1 MLKLYKDVA
10 KSTMI
15 LPYLHKGVRALTPII
30 YFDVCAL
37 VLTAVAAFSI
47 IFRKMTHGVSN
58 RLFILLVAVVF
69 ADIVF
74 DLWAVSLDVARETN
88 LVIRYISHTGYLVM
102 RNITIPIYTLYI
114 ISLTDTWHKLKGRFV
129 TGVFITFPIT
139 VVLIALI
146 LNPFTKDMFYINDNL
161 EYTRGNCFPLVYI
174 TALSYVGFG
183 IYYIVR
189 YRRLFRMGQF
199 ISLLVI
205 YPLTLTA
212 AAIQLFFPTWLLE
225 LFCSAVAV
233 ILVAITIQRPE
244 ELVDM
249 VTELGKH
256 GAYAD
261 AMKRNFVNQKEIGI
275 ILINISNYSSVSAM
289 LGYDNSSKLLKTIAD
304 KLASINKDMKVY
316 ADLYYLDR
324 GSFRVVVNK
333 SSWDKIERM
342 AEAINIE
349 LKNSMVISQLEL
361 NLMAYVCVAYCPTD
375 ISDFRSLIAFGSDLC
390 SAVPYSGNVLKAA
403 DVIADRAFKLSNDI
417 DNIIDDA
424 LANRKFSV
432 YYQPIFSVE
441 KQRFISAEAL
451 LRLFDDKY
459 GFIPPDVFITA
470 AEKSGAIHRIG
481 DYVLEEVCRF
491 ISGDEFKELGL
502 DYIEINLSVAQCMQ
516 TDLADKVLQIM
527 NKYGVTP
534 DKINLEITETAASY
548 AQNVMMN
555 NLEKLTQAG
564 ISFSLDDY
572 GTGYSNIKSVA
583 SLPISI
589 VKLDKTFV
597 DEEDNPRM
605 WIVLKNTIKMLKDMD
620 MSIVVEGVES
630 AELAKKFADLDCE
643 YIQGYYYSK
652 PVPKSD
658 FITFMKNSAS

>member
-1 MLKLYKDVA
+1 M
-10 KSTMI
+10 
-15 LPYLHKGVRALTPII
+15 TPII

-37 VLTAVAAFSI
+37 VITAVAVFSI

-69 ADIVF
+69 VDIVF
-74 DLWAVSLDVARETN
+74 DIWAVSLDIARSTN
-88 LVIRYISHTGYLVM
+88 IVLRYISHSGYLIF
-102 RNITIPIYTLYI
+102 RNLTMPIYTLYI
-114 ISLTDTWHKLKGRFV
+114 ISLADTWHKLKGRF
-129 TGVFITFPIT
+129 TTAVFITLPIT
-139 VVLIALI
+139 VMIVAVL
-146 LNPFTKDMFYINDNL
+146 LNPFTKDMFYIDENYV
-161 EYTRGNCFPLVYI
+161 YTRGSMFWVAYI
-174 TALSYVGFG
+174 CALSYVGFG
-183 IYYIVR
+183 LFYIIKCHK
-189 YRRLFRMGQF
+189 LFRMAHF
-199 ISLLVI
+199 VSMLVI
-205 YPLTLTA
+205 YPLTL
-212 AAIQLFFPTWLLE
+212 
-225 LFCSAVAV
+225 SAVAIQCVLPMWLVELFFTSVAV
-233 ILVAITIQRPE
+233 IIIAITIQRPE

-256 GAYAD
+256 GAYAE
-261 AMKRNFVNQKEIGI
+261 AMKKNFVNQKEVGI
-275 ILINISNYSSVSAM
+275 ILINISNYSSISAM
-289 LGYDNSSKLLKTIAD
+289 LGYDNSSKLLKMIAD
-304 KLASINKDMKVY
+304 KLAAINKDMKVY
-316 ADLYYLDR
+316 SGLYYLDR
-324 GSFRVVVNK
+324 GGFRVVVNK
-333 SSWDKIERM
+333 NNWDKIEKM
-342 AEAINIE
+342 AETINTE
-349 LKNSMVISQLEL
+349 LKKSVIISQLEL
-361 NLMAYVCVAYCPTD
+361 NIMAHVCIAYCPKD
-375 ISDFRSLIAFGSDLC
+375 ISDFKSLISFGTDLC
-390 SAVPYSGNVLKAA
+390 SAVPYSGSVLKAS
-403 DVIADRAFKLSNDI
+403 DIIADRAFKLSNEI
-417 DNIIDDA
+417 DNIIDNA
-424 LANRKFSV
+424 LANKKFSV

-441 KQRFISAEAL
+441 KQRFVSAEAL
-451 LRLFDDKY
+451 LRLHDEKF

-481 DYVLEEVCRF
+481 DYVLEEVCHF
-491 ISGDEFKELGL
+491 ISGNEFKELGL

-527 NKYGVTP
+527 RKYSVTP

-620 MSIVVEGVES
+620 MSIVVEGVEN
-630 AELAKKFADLDCE
+630 AALAKKFADLDCE
-643 YIQGYYYSK
+643 FIQGYYYSK

-658 FITFMKNSAS
+658 FISFMKNSAS

>member
-1 MLKLYKDVA
+1 M
-10 KSTMI
+10 
-15 LPYLHKGVRALTPII
+15 TPII

-37 VLTAVAAFSI
+37 IITAVAVFSI
-47 IFRKMTHGVSN
+47 VFRKMTHGISN
-58 RLFILLVAVVF
+58 RLFILLVAIVF
-69 ADIVF
+69 VDIVF
-74 DLWAVSLDVARETN
+74 DIWAISLDIARSTN
-88 LVIRYISHTGYLVM
+88 LVCRYISHSGYLIF
-102 RNITIPIYTLYI
+102 RNLTMPVYTLYI
-114 ISLTDTWHKLKGRFV
+114 ISLADTWHKLKGRFT
-129 TGVFITFPIT
+129 TGIFITFPIT
-139 VVLIALI
+139 VMIIAVL
-146 LNPFTKDMFYINDNL
+146 LNPFTKDMFYIDENFV
-161 EYTRGNCFPLVYI
+161 YTRGPLFWIAYI
-174 TALSYVGFG
+174 CALSYVGFG
-183 IYYIVR
+183 LFYIIKCR
-189 YRRLFRMGQF
+189 ELFRTSHF
-199 ISLLVI
+199 ISMLVI
-205 YPLTLTA
+205 YPLTL
-212 AAIQLFFPTWLLE
+212 
-225 LFCSAVAV
+225 SAVAIQCVLPMWIVELFFTSVAV
-233 ILVAITIQRPE
+233 IIVAITIQRPE

-256 GAYAD
+256 GAYAN
-261 AMKRNFVNQKEIGI
+261 AMKKNFVNQKEVGI

-289 LGYDNSSKLLKTIAD
+289 LGYDNSSKLLKMIAD
-304 KLASINKDMKVY
+304 KLSAINKDMKAY
-316 ADLYYLDR
+316 AGLYYLDR
-324 GSFRVVVNK
+324 GGFRVVVSKNN
-333 SSWDKIERM
+333 WDKIEKM
-342 AEAINIE
+342 ADTINTE
-349 LKNSMVISQLEL
+349 LKKSVIVSQLEL
-361 NLMAYVCVAYCPTD
+361 NIMAHVCIAYCPND
-375 ISDFRSLIAFGSDLC
+375 ISDFKSLISFGTDLC
-390 SAVPYSGNVLKAA
+390 TTVPYSGSVLKAS
-403 DVIADRAFKLSNDI
+403 DIIADKKFKLSNEI
-417 DNIIDDA
+417 DAIIDDA
-424 LANRKFSV
+424 LANRKFFV

-441 KQRFISAEAL
+441 NNRFVSAEAL
-451 LRLFDDKY
+451 LRLIDDKY

-481 DYVLEEVCRF
+481 DYVLEEVCHF

-620 MSIVVEGVES
+620 MSIVVEGVEN
-630 AELAKKFADLDCE
+630 AELAKKFAELNCE
-643 YIQGYYYSK
+643 FIQGYYYSK

>member
-1 MLKLYKDVA
+1 M
-10 KSTMI
+10 
-15 LPYLHKGVRALTPII
+15 TPII

-47 IFRKMTHGVSN
+47 IFRKMVHGVSN
-58 RLFILLVAVVF
+58 RLFILLVSVLF
-69 ADIVF
+69 ADVIF
-74 DLWAVSLDVARETN
+74 DLWAVSLDTAHSTN
-88 LVIRYISHTGYLVM
+88 MLLRYLSHTGYLVF
-102 RNITIPIYTLYI
+102 RNITIPVYTLYV
-114 ISLTDTWHKLKGRFV
+114 ISLTDTWHKIKGRLT
-129 TGVFITFPIT
+129 TGLFMTFPIT
-139 VVLIALI
+139 VILIALA
-146 LNPFTKDMFYINDNL
+146 LNPITKDIFYINENL
-161 EYTRGNCFPLVYI
+161 AYTRGNFFWIVYI
-174 TALSYVGFG
+174 SALSYVGFG
-183 IYYIVR
+183 LYYIIK
-189 YRRLFRMGQF
+189 YHKLFRTGQF
-199 ISLLVI
+199 ISLLSI
-205 YPLTLTA
+205 YPLTITA
-212 AAIQLFFPTWLLE
+212 AGIQLVNPACLVE
-225 LFCSAVAV
+225 LFFSSVAV
-233 ILVAITIQRPE
+233 ILIAITIQRPE

-249 VTELGKH
+249 ITELGKH

-261 AMKRNFVNQKEIGI
+261 AMKKNFANQKEVGI
-275 ILINISNYSSVSAM
+275 ILINISNYSSVSSM
-289 LGYDNSSKLLKTIAD
+289 LGYDNSSKLLKSIAD
-304 KLASINKDMKVY
+304 KLAVINRDMKLY

-324 GSFRVVVNK
+324 GGFRVVVNK
-333 SSWDKIERM
+333 NYWDKIERA
-342 AEAINIE
+342 AEAINSE
-349 LKNSMVISQLEL
+349 LKHSLIISQLEL
-361 NLMAYVCVAYCPTD
+361 NIMAHVCVAYCPTD
-375 ISDFRSLIAFGSDLC
+375 IPDFKTLISFGTDLTN
-390 SAVPYSGNVLKAA
+390 AVPYSGNVLKAS
-403 DVIADRAFKLSNDI
+403 DVISERAFKLGNEI

-451 LRLFDDKY
+451 LRLHDEKF

-481 DYVLEEVCRF
+481 DYVLEEVCHF
-491 ISGDEFKELGL
+491 ISGEEFRELGL

-620 MSIVVEGVES
+620 MSIVVEGVEN
-630 AELAKKFADLDCE
+630 AELAKKFAELDCE

>member
-1 MLKLYKDVA
+1 M
-10 KSTMI
+10 
-15 LPYLHKGVRALTPII
+15 
-30 YFDVCAL
+30 F
-37 VLTAVAAFSI
+37 
-47 IFRKMTHGVSN
+47 HGISN
-58 RLFILLVAVVF
+58 RLFIALVAIIF

-74 DLWAVSLDVARETN
+74 DLWAIMMDAVKSSN
-88 LVIRYISHTGYLVM
+88 LAARYISHTGYLLF
-102 RNITIPIYTLYI
+102 RNLTMPVYTLYI
-114 ISLTDTWHKLKGRFV
+114 ISLTDTWHKIKGKLS
-129 TGVFITFPIT
+129 TGLFITFPIT
-139 VVLIALI
+139 VVIVALI
-146 LNPFTKDMFYINDNL
+146 LNPITKDMFYID
-161 EYTRGNCFPLVYI
+161 ESFVYTRGDLFWVAYI
-174 TALSYVGFG
+174 CAISYVGFG
-183 IYYIVR
+183 LYYIIKSR
-189 YRRLFRMGQF
+189 KLFRTAHF
-199 ISLLVI
+199 ISMLVI
-205 YPLTLTA
+205 YPLTL
-212 AAIQLFFPTWLLE
+212 
-225 LFCSAVAV
+225 SAVAIQCVLPMCIVELFFTSVAV
-233 ILVAITIQRPE
+233 IVVAITIQRPE

-256 GAYAD
+256 GAYAE
-261 AMKRNFVNQKEIGI
+261 AMKKNFVNQKEVGV
-275 ILINISNYSSVSAM
+275 ILINVSNYSSVSAM
-289 LGYDNSSKLLKTIAD
+289 LGYDQSSRLLKSIAD
-304 KLASINKDMKVY
+304 KLVSINRDMKIH

-324 GSFRVVVNK
+324 GGFRVVVGKKGWN
-333 SSWDKIERM
+333 KIEAM
-342 AEAINIE
+342 AENINSE
-349 LKNSMVISQLEL
+349 LKKGLILSQLEL
-361 NLMAYVCVAYCPTD
+361 NIMAHVCVAYCPTD
-375 ISDFRSLIAFGSDLC
+375 IPDFKTLISFGTDLC
-390 SAVPYSGNVLKAA
+390 SAVPYSGSVLKAS
-403 DVIADRAFKLSNDI
+403 DIIANRAFKLNNEI

-441 KQRFISAEAL
+441 KGRFVSAEAL
-451 LRLFDDKY
+451 LRLHNEKF

-481 DYVLEEVCRF
+481 DYVLEEVCHF

-620 MSIVVEGVES
+620 MSIVVEGVEN

>member
-1 MLKLYKDVA
+1 M
-10 KSTMI
+10 
-15 LPYLHKGVRALTPII
+15 TPII

-37 VLTAVAAFSI
+37 IVIIVAAFSI
-47 IFRKMTHGVSN
+47 VFRKMFHGISN
-58 RLFILLVAVVF
+58 RLFIVLVAVIF

-74 DLWAVSLDVARETN
+74 DLWAVTLDVVKSTN
-88 LVIRYISHTGYLVM
+88 LAARYISHTGYLLF
-102 RNITIPIYTLYI
+102 RNLTMPVYTLYI
-114 ISLTDTWHKLKGRFV
+114 ISLADTWHKIKGKLS
-129 TGVFITFPIT
+129 TGLFITFPIT
-139 VVLIALI
+139 AIIVALA
-146 LNPFTKDMFYINDNL
+146 LNPFTKDMFYID
-161 EYTRGNCFPLVYI
+161 EDFVYTRGDFFWVAYI
-174 TALSYVGFG
+174 CAISYVGFG
-183 IYYIVR
+183 LYYIIKSR
-189 YRRLFRMGQF
+189 KLFRTSHF
-199 ISLLVI
+199 ISMLVI
-205 YPLTLTA
+205 YPLTL
-212 AAIQLFFPTWLLE
+212 
-225 LFCSAVAV
+225 SAVAIQCVMPMCIVELFFTSVAV
-233 ILVAITIQRPE
+233 IIVAITIQRPE

-256 GAYAD
+256 SAYAE
-261 AMKRNFVNQKEIGI
+261 AMKKNFTNQKEVGI
-275 ILINISNYSSVSAM
+275 ILINISNYTSVSSM
-289 LGYDNSSKLLKTIAD
+289 LGYDQSSKLLKLVAD
-304 KLASINKDMKVY
+304 KLSSISKDLKIR
-316 ADLYYLDR
+316 AGLYYLDR
-324 GSFRVVVNK
+324 GRFRVVVGK
-333 SSWDKIERM
+333 RGWDKIEVM
-342 AEAINIE
+342 AEKINTE
-349 LKNSMVISQLEL
+349 LKKEIILSQLEL
-361 NLMAYVCVAYCPTD
+361 NIMAHVCIAYCPMD
-375 ISDFRSLIAFGSDLC
+375 IPDFKSLISFGTDLC
-390 SAVPYSGNVLKAA
+390 SAVPYSGSVLKAS
-403 DVIADRAFKLSNDI
+403 DIIANRAFKLNNEI

-441 KQRFISAEAL
+441 KGRFVSAEAL
-451 LRLFDDKY
+451 LRLQNEKF

-481 DYVLEEVCRF
+481 DYVLEEVCHF
-491 ISGDEFKELGL
+491 ISGDEFRELGL

-620 MSIVVEGVES
+620 MSIVVEGVEN
-630 AELAKKFADLDCE
+630 AELAKKFADLNCE
-643 YIQGYYYSK
+643 YIQGYYYSR

>member
-1 MLKLYKDVA
+1 M
-10 KSTMI
+10 
-15 LPYLHKGVRALTPII
+15 TPII

-37 VLTAVAAFSI
+37 IITAVAVFSI
-47 IFRKMTHGVSN
+47 VFRKMTHGISN
-58 RLFILLVAVVF
+58 RLFILLVAIVF
-69 ADIVF
+69 VDIVF
-74 DLWAVSLDVARETN
+74 DIWAISLDIARSTN
-88 LVIRYISHTGYLVM
+88 LVCRYISHSGYLIF
-102 RNITIPIYTLYI
+102 RNLTMPVYTLYI
-114 ISLTDTWHKLKGRFV
+114 ISLADTWHKLKGRFT
-129 TGVFITFPIT
+129 TGIFITFPIT
-139 VVLIALI
+139 VMIVAVL
-146 LNPFTKDMFYINDNL
+146 LNPFTKDMFYIDENFV
-161 EYTRGNCFPLVYI
+161 YTRGSMFWIAYI
-174 TALSYVGFG
+174 CALSYVGFG
-183 IYYIVR
+183 LFYIIKCR
-189 YRRLFRMGQF
+189 ELFRTSHF
-199 ISLLVI
+199 ISMLVI
-205 YPLTLTA
+205 YPLTL
-212 AAIQLFFPTWLLE
+212 
-225 LFCSAVAV
+225 SAVAIQCVLPMWIVELFFTSVAV
-233 ILVAITIQRPE
+233 IIVAITIQRPE

-249 VTELGKH
+249 ITELGKH
-256 GAYAD
+256 GAYAN
-261 AMKRNFVNQKEIGI
+261 AMKKNFVNQKEVGI
-275 ILINISNYSSVSAM
+275 ILINISNYSSISAM
-289 LGYDNSSKLLKTIAD
+289 LGYDNSSKLLKMIAD
-304 KLASINKDMKVY
+304 KLASINKDMKIY
-316 ADLYYLDR
+316 AGLYYLDR
-324 GSFRVVVNK
+324 GGFRVIVNK
-333 SSWDKIERM
+333 RNWDKIEKM
-342 AEAINIE
+342 AETINTE
-349 LKNSMVISQLEL
+349 LKKSVILSQLEL
-361 NLMAYVCVAYCPTD
+361 NIMAHVCIAYCPKD
-375 ISDFRSLIAFGSDLC
+375 ISDFKSLISFGTDLC
-390 SAVPYSGNVLKAA
+390 MTVPYSGSVIKAS
-403 DVIADRAFKLSNDI
+403 DIIADKKFKLSNEI
-417 DNIIDDA
+417 DAIIDDA

-441 KQRFISAEAL
+441 NKRFVSAEAL
-451 LRLFDDKY
+451 LRLIDDKY

-481 DYVLEEVCRF
+481 DYVLEEVCHF

-527 NKYGVTP
+527 KKYGVTP

-620 MSIVVEGVES
+620 MSIVVEGVEN
-630 AELAKKFADLDCE
+630 AELAKKFTDLDCE
-643 YIQGYYYSK
+643 FIQGYYYSK

>member
-1 MLKLYKDVA
+1 M
-10 KSTMI
+10 
-15 LPYLHKGVRALTPII
+15 TPII
-30 YFDVCAL
+30 YFDMCAL
-37 VLTAVAAFSI
+37 VLAAVAAFSI
-47 IFRKMTHGVSN
+47 IFRKMVHGVSN
-58 RLFILLVAVVF
+58 RLFILLVSVLLIDTA
-69 ADIVF
+69 F
-74 DLWAVSLDVARETN
+74 DLWAVALDVAKSTN
-88 LVIRYISHTGYLVM
+88 FVLRYISHTGYLVF
-102 RNITIPIYTLYI
+102 RNITIPVFTLYI
-114 ISLTDTWHKLKGRFV
+114 ISLTDTWHKIKGRFT
-129 TGVFITFPIT
+129 TGIFITFPIT
-139 VVLIALI
+139 VVLIALL
-146 LNPFTKDMFYINDNL
+146 LNPITKDMFYINENL
-161 EYTRGNCFPLVYI
+161 AYTRGPFFWLVYVS
-174 TALSYVGFG
+174 ALSYVGFG
-183 IYYIVR
+183 MVYIIK
-189 YRRLFRMGQF
+189 YRKLFKTGQF
-199 ISLLVI
+199 ISLMSI
-205 YPLTLTA
+205 YPLTIA
-212 AAIQLFFPTWLLE
+212 AAGIQLVYPMCLVE
-225 LFCSAVAV
+225 LFFSSVAV
-233 ILVAITIQRPE
+233 ILMAITIQRPE

-261 AMKRNFVNQKEIGI
+261 AMKKNFINRKEVGI
-275 ILINISNYSSVSAM
+275 IFINVSNYSSVASM
-289 LGYDNSSKLLKTIAD
+289 LGYDMSSKLLKSIASVLSTI
-304 KLASINKDMKVY
+304 NRDMKIHS
-316 ADLYYLDR
+316 DLYYLDR
-324 GSFRVVVNK
+324 GGFRVVVNK
-333 SSWDKIERM
+333 NSWDKLETM
-342 AEAINIE
+342 AETINIE
-349 LKNSMVISQLEL
+349 LKKSVIISQLEL
-361 NLMAYVCVAYCPTD
+361 NIMAYVCVAYCPTD
-375 ISDFRSLIAFGSDLC
+375 ISDFKSLISFGNDLC
-390 SAVPYSGNVLKAA
+390 NAVPYSGNVLKAS
-403 DVIADRAFKLSNDI
+403 DIISERAFKLSNEI
-417 DNIIDDA
+417 DEIIDDA
-424 LANRKFSV
+424 LANKKFSV

-441 KQRFISAEAL
+441 KQRFVSAEAL
-451 LRLFDDKY
+451 LRLIDDKY

-481 DYVLEEVCRF
+481 DYVLEEVCHF
-491 ISGDEFKELGL
+491 IAGDEFRELGL

>member
-1 MLKLYKDVA
+1 MLQFQHY
-10 KSTMI
+10 I
-15 LPYLHKGVRALTPII
+15 RVRFKRGEVLTSII

-47 IFRKMTHGVSN
+47 IFRKMVHGVSN
-58 RLFILLVAVVF
+58 RLFILLVSVLF
-69 ADIVF
+69 ADVVF
-74 DLWAVSLDVARETN
+74 DLWAVSLDTAQSTN
-88 LVIRYISHTGYLVM
+88 MFLRYLSHTGYLVL
-102 RNITIPIYTLYI
+102 RNITIPVYTLYV
-114 ISLTDTWHKLKGRFV
+114 ISLTDTWHKIKGRLT
-129 TGVFITFPIT
+129 TGLFITFPIT
-139 VVLIALI
+139 VILTALALNLI
-146 LNPFTKDMFYINDNL
+146 TKDIFYINESL
-161 EYTRGNCFPLVYI
+161 AYTRGEFFWIVYI
-174 TALSYVGFG
+174 GALSYVGYG
-183 IYYIVR
+183 LYYIIK
-189 YRRLFRMGQF
+189 YRRLFRTGQF
-199 ISLLVI
+199 VSLLSI
-205 YPLTLTA
+205 YPLTIA
-212 AAIQLFFPTWLLE
+212 AAGIQLVNPTCLVE
-225 LFCSAVAV
+225 LFFSSVAV
-233 ILVAITIQRPE
+233 ILIAITIQRPE

-249 VTELGKH
+249 ITELGKH

-261 AMKRNFVNQKEIGI
+261 AMKKNFANQKEVGI
-275 ILINISNYSSVSAM
+275 IFINISNYSSVSSM
-289 LGYDNSSKLLKTIAD
+289 LGYDNSSKLLKNIAD
-304 KLASINKDMKVY
+304 KLAAINRDMKLY

-324 GSFRVVVNK
+324 GGFRVVVNK
-333 SSWDKIERM
+333 SYWDKIERA
-342 AEAINIE
+342 AEAINTE
-349 LKNSMVISQLEL
+349 LKQSVIISQLEL
-361 NLMAYVCVAYCPTD
+361 NIMAYVCIAYCPVD
-375 ISDFRSLIAFGSDLC
+375 IPDFRSLISFGTDLAN
-390 SAVPYSGNVLKAA
+390 AVPYSGNVLKAS
-403 DVIADRAFKLSNDI
+403 DVISERAFKLGNEI

-451 LRLFDDKY
+451 LRLHNEKY

-481 DYVLEEVCRF
+481 DYVLEEVCHF
-491 ISGDEFKELGL
+491 ISGDEFRELGL

-527 NKYGVTP
+527 NKYGISP

-597 DEEDNPRM
+597 NEEDNPRM

>member
-1 MLKLYKDVA
+1 M
-10 KSTMI
+10 
-15 LPYLHKGVRALTPII
+15 TPII

-37 VLTAVAAFSI
+37 IITAVAVFSI
-47 IFRKMTHGVSN
+47 VFRKMTHGISN
-58 RLFILLVAVVF
+58 RLFILLVAIVF
-69 ADIVF
+69 VDIVF
-74 DLWAVSLDVARETN
+74 DIWAISLDIARSTN
-88 LVIRYISHTGYLVM
+88 LVCRYISHSGYLIF
-102 RNITIPIYTLYI
+102 RNLTMPVYTLYI
-114 ISLTDTWHKLKGRFV
+114 ISLADTWHKLKGRFT
-129 TGVFITFPIT
+129 TGIFITFPIT
-139 VVLIALI
+139 VMIVAVL
-146 LNPFTKDMFYINDNL
+146 LNPFTKDMFYIDENFV
-161 EYTRGNCFPLVYI
+161 YTRGSMFWIAYI
-174 TALSYVGFG
+174 CALSYVGFG
-183 IYYIVR
+183 LFYIIKCR
-189 YRRLFRMGQF
+189 ELFRTSHF
-199 ISLLVI
+199 ISMLVI
-205 YPLTLTA
+205 YPLTL
-212 AAIQLFFPTWLLE
+212 
-225 LFCSAVAV
+225 SAVAIQCVLPMWIVELFFTSVAV
-233 ILVAITIQRPE
+233 IIVAITIQRPE

-249 VTELGKH
+249 ITELGKH
-256 GAYAD
+256 GAYAN
-261 AMKRNFVNQKEIGI
+261 AMKKNFVNQKEVGI
-275 ILINISNYSSVSAM
+275 ILINISNYSSISAM
-289 LGYDNSSKLLKTIAD
+289 LGYDNSSKLLKMIAD
-304 KLASINKDMKVY
+304 KLASINKDMKIY
-316 ADLYYLDR
+316 AGLYYLDR
-324 GSFRVVVNK
+324 GGFRVIVNK
-333 SSWDKIERM
+333 RNWDKIEKM
-342 AEAINIE
+342 AETINTE
-349 LKNSMVISQLEL
+349 LKKSVIISQLEL
-361 NLMAYVCVAYCPTD
+361 NIMAHVCIAYCPKD
-375 ISDFRSLIAFGSDLC
+375 ISDFKSLISFGTDLC
-390 SAVPYSGNVLKAA
+390 MTVPYSGSVIKAS
-403 DVIADRAFKLSNDI
+403 DIIADKKFKLSNEI
-417 DNIIDDA
+417 DAIIDDA

-441 KQRFISAEAL
+441 NKRFVSAEAL
-451 LRLFDDKY
+451 LRLIDDKY

-481 DYVLEEVCRF
+481 DYVLEEVCHF

-527 NKYGVTP
+527 KKYGVTP

-620 MSIVVEGVES
+620 MSIVVEGVEN
-630 AELAKKFADLDCE
+630 AELAKKFTDLDCE
-643 YIQGYYYSK
+643 FIQGYYYSK

>member
-1 MLKLYKDVA
+1 M
-10 KSTMI
+10 
-15 LPYLHKGVRALTPII
+15 
-30 YFDVCAL
+30 F
-37 VLTAVAAFSI
+37 
-47 IFRKMTHGVSN
+47 HGLSN
-58 RLFILLVAVVF
+58 HLFIALVAVIF

-74 DLWAVSLDVARETN
+74 DLWAVTLDVMKSTN
-88 LVIRYISHTGYLVM
+88 LAARYISHTGYLLF
-102 RNITIPIYTLYI
+102 RNSTMPVYTLYI
-114 ISLTDTWHKLKGRFV
+114 ISLTDTWHMIKGKLS
-129 TGVFITFPIT
+129 TGLFITFPIT
-139 VVLIALI
+139 VIFVSLLF
-146 LNPFTKDMFYINDNL
+146 NPITHDMFYIDENFV
-161 EYTRGNCFPLVYI
+161 YTRGDLFWVAYI
-174 TALSYVGFG
+174 CAISYVGFG
-183 IYYIVR
+183 MYYIIKSR
-189 YRRLFRMGQF
+189 DLFRTSHF
-199 ISLLVI
+199 ISMLVI
-205 YPLTLTA
+205 YPLTL
-212 AAIQLFFPTWLLE
+212 
-225 LFCSAVAV
+225 SAVAIQCLLPMCIVELFFTSVAV
-233 ILVAITIQRPE
+233 IIVAITIQRPE

-256 GAYAD
+256 AAYAD
-261 AMKRNFVNQKEIGI
+261 AMKKNFMNKKEVGI
-275 ILINISNYSSVSAM
+275 ILINISNYTSVSSM
-289 LGYDNSSKLLKTIAD
+289 LGYDQSSRLLKNIAD
-304 KLASINKDMKVY
+304 KLTAINKDMRLY
-316 ADLYYLDR
+316 AELYYLDR
-324 GSFRVVVNK
+324 GGFRVVVNK
-333 SSWDKIERM
+333 KNWDKLEL
-342 AEAINIE
+342 AAQAINSE
-349 LKNSMVISQLEL
+349 LKKSMIISQLEL
-361 NLMAYVCVAYCPTD
+361 NIMAYVCVAYCPAD
-375 ISDFRSLIAFGSDLC
+375 ISDFKSLISFGSDLS
-390 SAVPYSGNVLKAA
+390 SAVPYSGNVLKASE
-403 DVIADRAFKLSNDI
+403 VIANRAFKLNNEI

-441 KQRFISAEAL
+441 QGRFISAEAL
-451 LRLFDDKY
+451 LRLKNEKF

-481 DYVLEEVCRF
+481 DYVLEEVCHF

-516 TDLADKVLQIM
+516 SDLADKVLEIM
-527 NKYGVTP
+527 NKYGVAP

-605 WIVLKNTIKMLKDMD
+605 WIVLQNTIKMLKDMD
-620 MSIVVEGVES
+620 MSIVVEGVEN
-630 AELAKKFADLDCE
+630 AELAKKFADLNCE
-643 YIQGYYYSK
+643 FIQGYYYSK

>member
-1 MLKLYKDVA
+1 M
-10 KSTMI
+10 
-15 LPYLHKGVRALTPII
+15 TPII

-37 VLTAVAAFSI
+37 IIIIVAAFSI
-47 IFRKMTHGVSN
+47 VFRKMFHGLSN
-58 RLFILLVAVVF
+58 HLFIALVAVIF

-74 DLWAVSLDVARETN
+74 DLWAVTLDMVKSTN
-88 LVIRYISHTGYLVM
+88 LAARYISHTGYLLF
-102 RNITIPIYTLYI
+102 RNSTMPVYTLYI
-114 ISLTDTWHKLKGRFV
+114 ISLTDTWHMIKGKLS
-129 TGVFITFPIT
+129 TGLFITFPIT
-139 VVLIALI
+139 VIFVSLLF
-146 LNPFTKDMFYINDNL
+146 NPITHDMFYIDENFV
-161 EYTRGNCFPLVYI
+161 YTRGDLFWVAYI
-174 TALSYVGFG
+174 CAMSYVGFG
-183 IYYIVR
+183 MYYIIKSR
-189 YRRLFRMGQF
+189 DLFRTSHF
-199 ISLLVI
+199 ISMLVI
-205 YPLTLTA
+205 YPLTL
-212 AAIQLFFPTWLLE
+212 
-225 LFCSAVAV
+225 SAVAIQCLLPMCIVELFFTSVAV
-233 ILVAITIQRPE
+233 IIIAITIQRPE

-256 GAYAD
+256 AAYAD
-261 AMKRNFVNQKEIGI
+261 AMKKNFMNKKEVGI
-275 ILINISNYSSVSAM
+275 IFINISNYTSVSSM
-289 LGYDNSSKLLKTIAD
+289 LGYDQSSRLLKDIAD
-304 KLASINKDMKVY
+304 KLNAINKDMRLY
-316 ADLYYLDR
+316 AELYYLDR
-324 GSFRVVVNK
+324 GGFRVVVNK
-333 SSWDKIERM
+333 KNWDKLEL
-342 AEAINIE
+342 AAQAINSE
-349 LKNSMVISQLEL
+349 LKKSMIISQLEL
-361 NLMAYVCVAYCPTD
+361 NIMAYVCVAYCPAD
-375 ISDFRSLIAFGSDLC
+375 ISDFKSLISFGSDL
-390 SAVPYSGNVLKAA
+390 SSTVPYSGNVLKASE
-403 DVIADRAFKLSNDI
+403 VIANRAFKLNNEI

-441 KQRFISAEAL
+441 QGRFISAEAL
-451 LRLFDDKY
+451 LRLQNEKF

-481 DYVLEEVCRF
+481 DYVLEEVCHF

-516 TDLADKVLQIM
+516 SDLADKVLEIM
-527 NKYGVTP
+527 NKYGVAP

-605 WIVLKNTIKMLKDMD
+605 WIVLQNTIKMLKDMD
-620 MSIVVEGVES
+620 MSIVVEGVEN
-630 AELAKKFADLDCE
+630 AELAKKFADLNCE
-643 YIQGYYYSK
+643 FIQGYYYSK

-658 FITFMKNSAS
+658 YITFMKNSAS

>member
-1 MLKLYKDVA
+1 M
-10 KSTMI
+10 
-15 LPYLHKGVRALTPII
+15 
-30 YFDVCAL
+30 F
-37 VLTAVAAFSI
+37 
-47 IFRKMTHGVSN
+47 HGISN
-58 RLFILLVAVVF
+58 RLFIVLVAVIF
-69 ADIVF
+69 ADIAF
-74 DLWAVSLDVARETN
+74 DLWAVTLDVMRSSN
-88 LVIRYISHTGYLVM
+88 LTARYISHTGYLLF
-102 RNITIPIYTLYI
+102 RNLTMPVYTLYI
-114 ISLTDTWHKLKGRFV
+114 ISLTDTWHKINNKLA
-129 TGVFITFPIT
+129 TGLFITFQIT
-139 VVLIALI
+139 VILVALA
-146 LNPFTKDMFYINDNL
+146 LNQITHDMFYINEDFV
-161 EYTRGNCFPLVYI
+161 YTRGEFFWVAYI
-174 TALSYVGFG
+174 CAISYVGFG
-183 IYYIVR
+183 LFYIISSR
-189 YRRLFRMGQF
+189 KLFRTAHF
-199 ISLLVI
+199 ISMLVI
-205 YPLTLTA
+205 YPLTL
-212 AAIQLFFPTWLLE
+212 
-225 LFCSAVAV
+225 SAVAIQCVLPMCIVELFFTSVAV
-233 ILVAITIQRPE
+233 IIVAITIQRPE

-256 GAYAD
+256 GAYAE
-261 AMKRNFVNQKEIGI
+261 AMKKSFVNQKEVGI
-275 ILINISNYSSVSAM
+275 ILINISNYSSISAM
-289 LGYDNSSKLLKTIAD
+289 LGYDQSSKLLKSIAD
-304 KLASINKDMKVY
+304 KLVSVNKDMKLH

-324 GSFRVVVNK
+324 GGFRVVVNK
-333 SSWDKIERM
+333 RGWDKIETM
-342 AEAINIE
+342 AETINIE
-349 LKNSMVISQLEL
+349 LKKSLILSQLEL
-361 NLMAYVCVAYCPTD
+361 NIMAHVCIAYCPKD
-375 ISDFRSLIAFGSDLC
+375 IPDFRTLISFGTDLC
-390 SAVPYSGNVLKAA
+390 SAVPYSGSVLRAS
-403 DVIADRAFKLSNDI
+403 DVIADRAFKLSNEI

-441 KQRFISAEAL
+441 KGRFVSAEAL
-451 LRLFDDKY
+451 LRLHDEKF

-481 DYVLEEVCRF
+481 DYVLEEVCHF
-491 ISGDEFKELGL
+491 IAGDEFKELGL

-620 MSIVVEGVES
+620 MSIVVEGVEN

-643 YIQGYYYSK
+643 FIQGYYYSK

-658 FITFMKNSAS
+658 FITFMKNNAS

>member
-1 MLKLYKDVA
+1 M
-10 KSTMI
+10 
-15 LPYLHKGVRALTPII
+15 TPII

-37 VLTAVAAFSI
+37 IIIIVAAFSI
-47 IFRKMTHGVSN
+47 VFRKMFHGLSN
-58 RLFILLVAVVF
+58 HLFIVLVAVIF
-69 ADIVF
+69 TDIVF
-74 DLWAVSLDVARETN
+74 DLWAVTLDVIKSTN
-88 LVIRYISHTGYLVM
+88 LIARYVSHTGYLLF
-102 RNITIPIYTLYI
+102 RNLTMPIYTLYI
-114 ISLTDTWHKLKGRFV
+114 ISLADTWHKIKGRLS
-129 TGVFITFPIT
+129 TGLFITFPIT
-139 VVLIALI
+139 VIIVSLIF
-146 LNPFTKDMFYINDNL
+146 NPFTQDMFYINDDYV
-161 EYTRGNCFPLVYI
+161 YTRGDLFWVAYI
-174 TALSYVGFG
+174 CAISYVGFG
-183 IYYIVR
+183 LYYILKSR
-189 YRRLFRMGQF
+189 KLFRTSHF
-199 ISLLVI
+199 ISMLVI
-205 YPLTLTA
+205 YPLTL
-212 AAIQLFFPTWLLE
+212 
-225 LFCSAVAV
+225 SAVAIQCVLPMCIVELFFTSVAV
-233 ILVAITIQRPE
+233 IIVAITIQRPE

-261 AMKRNFVNQKEIGI
+261 AMKKNFTNQKEVGI
-275 ILINISNYSSVSAM
+275 ILINISNYSSVSSM
-289 LGYDNSSKLLKTIAD
+289 LGYDNSSKLLKNIAD
-304 KLASINKDMKVY
+304 KLVSINRDMKLR

-324 GSFRVVVNK
+324 GGFRVVVNK
-333 SSWDKIERM
+333 NNWDKIER
-342 AEAINIE
+342 AADTINSE
-349 LKNSMVISQLEL
+349 LKQSLIISQLEL
-361 NLMAYVCVAYCPTD
+361 NIMAYVCIAYCPVD
-375 ISDFRSLIAFGSDLC
+375 IPDFKSLISFGTDL
-390 SAVPYSGNVLKAA
+390 SNAVPYSGNVLKAS
-403 DVIADRAFKLSNDI
+403 DVISERAFKLGNEI

-441 KQRFISAEAL
+441 KGRFVSAEAL
-451 LRLFDDKY
+451 LRLQNEKF

-481 DYVLEEVCRF
+481 DYVLEEVCHF
-491 ISGDEFKELGL
+491 ISSDDFKELGL

-620 MSIVVEGVES
+620 MSIVVEGVEN
-630 AELAKKFADLDCE
+630 AELAKKFAELNCE
-643 YIQGYYYSK
+643 YIQGYYYSR

>member
-1 MLKLYKDVA
+1 MPV
-10 KSTMI
+10 
-15 LPYLHKGVRALTPII
+15 
-30 YFDVCAL
+30 
-37 VLTAVAAFSI
+37 
-47 IFRKMTHGVSN
+47 
-58 RLFILLVAVVF
+58 
-69 ADIVF
+69 
-74 DLWAVSLDVARETN
+74 
-88 LVIRYISHTGYLVM
+88 
-102 RNITIPIYTLYI
+102 YTLYI
-114 ISLTDTWHKLKGRFV
+114 ISLADTWHKLKGRFT
-129 TGVFITFPIT
+129 TGVFITLPIT
-139 VVLIALI
+139 VILVAVI
-146 LNPFTKDMFYINDNL
+146 LNPLTKDMFYIDENFV
-161 EYTRGNCFPLVYI
+161 YTRGSMFWVAYI
-174 TALSYVGFG
+174 CALSYVGFG
-183 IYYIVR
+183 LFYIIKCR
-189 YRRLFRMGQF
+189 ELFRTSHF
-199 ISLLVI
+199 ISMLVI
-205 YPLTLTA
+205 YPLTL
-212 AAIQLFFPTWLLE
+212 
-225 LFCSAVAV
+225 SAVAIQCVLPMWIVELFFTSVAVV
-233 ILVAITIQRPE
+233 IVAITIQRPE

-261 AMKRNFVNQKEIGI
+261 AMKKNFVNQKEVGI
-275 ILINISNYSSVSAM
+275 ILINITNYSSVASM
-289 LGYDNSSKLLKTIAD
+289 LGYDLSAKLLKIVAN
-304 KLASINKDMKVY
+304 KLAVINKDMKVY
-316 ADLYYLDR
+316 AGLYYLDR
-324 GSFRVVVNK
+324 GGFRVVVNK
-333 SSWDKIERM
+333 NNWDKIDKM
-342 AEAINIE
+342 AEAINTE
-349 LKNSMVISQLEL
+349 LKNSVIISQLEL
-361 NLMAYVCVAYCPTD
+361 NIMAHVCVAYCPTD
-375 ISDFRSLIAFGSDLC
+375 IPDFKTLISFGTELS
-390 SAVPYSGNVLKAA
+390 SSVPYSGNVLKAS
-403 DVIADRAFKLSNDI
+403 DIIANRAFKLNNEI

-424 LANRKFSV
+424 LANRRFSV

-441 KQRFISAEAL
+441 KGRFISAEAL
-451 LRLFDDKY
+451 LRLHDEKF

-481 DYVLEEVCRF
+481 DYVLEEVCHF

-548 AQNVMMN
+548 AQNVMVN

-597 DEEDNPRM
+597 DEENNPRM

-620 MSIVVEGVES
+620 MSIVVEGVEN
-630 AELAKKFADLDCE
+630 AELAKKFAELDCE
-643 YIQGYYYSK
+643 FIQGYYYSK

>member
-1 MLKLYKDVA
+1 M
-10 KSTMI
+10 
-15 LPYLHKGVRALTPII
+15 TPII
-30 YFDVCAL
+30 YFDICAL
-37 VLTAVAAFSI
+37 IIISVAAFSI
-47 IFRKMTHGVSN
+47 VFRKMFHGISN
-58 RLFILLVAVVF
+58 HLFIALVAIIF
-69 ADIVF
+69 TDIIF
-74 DLWAVSLDVARETN
+74 DLWAVSLDVARDTN
-88 LVIRYISHTGYLVM
+88 LAARYISHTGYLLF
-102 RNITIPIYTLYI
+102 RNITMPVYTLYI
-114 ISLTDTWHKLKGRFV
+114 ISLTDTWHIIKGKLS
-129 TGVFITFPIT
+129 TGLFITFPIT
-139 VVLIALI
+139 VIIVSLA
-146 LNPFTKDMFYINDNL
+146 LNPITHDMFYIDENFV
-161 EYTRGNCFPLVYI
+161 YTRGDLFWVAYI
-174 TALSYVGFG
+174 CAISYVGFG
-183 IYYIVR
+183 LYYIIKSR
-189 YRRLFRMGQF
+189 DLFRTTHF
-199 ISLLVI
+199 ISMLVI
-205 YPLTLTA
+205 YPLTL
-212 AAIQLFFPTWLLE
+212 
-225 LFCSAVAV
+225 SAVAIQCVLPMWIVELFFTSVAV
-233 ILVAITIQRPE
+233 IIVAITIQRPE

-261 AMKRNFVNQKEIGI
+261 AMKKSFMNKKEVGVIF
-275 ILINISNYSSVSAM
+275 INISNYSSVSSM
-289 LGYDNSSKLLKTIAD
+289 LGYDQSSKLLKSIAD
-304 KLASINKDMKVY
+304 KLVLINKDMRLY
-316 ADLYYLDR
+316 SELYYLDR

-333 SSWDKIERM
+333 KNWDKLELA
-342 AEAINIE
+342 AEAINSE
-349 LKNSMVISQLEL
+349 LKKSVIISQLEL
-361 NLMAYVCVAYCPTD
+361 NIMAYVCVAYCPAD
-375 ISDFRSLIAFGSDLC
+375 ISDFKSLVAFGTDL
-390 SAVPYSGNVLKAA
+390 SNAVPYSGNVLKAA
-403 DVIADRAFKLSNDI
+403 DVIADRAFKLSNEI

-424 LANRKFSV
+424 LANKKFSV

-441 KQRFISAEAL
+441 KGRFVSAEAL
-451 LRLFDDKY
+451 LRLQNEKF

-481 DYVLEEVCRF
+481 DYVLEEVCHF
-491 ISGDEFKELGL
+491 ISGDEFKELDL

-516 TDLADKVLQIM
+516 TDLADKVLHIM

-597 DEEDNPRM
+597 NEEDNPRM

-630 AELAKKFADLDCE
+630 AELAKKFADLNCE
-643 YIQGYYYSK
+643 FIQGYYYSK

>member
-1 MLKLYKDVA
+1 MLLNQQVVRV
-10 KSTMI
+10 
-15 LPYLHKGVRALTPII
+15 YLLKGVRVLTPII

-37 VLTAVAAFSI
+37 IITAVAEFSI

-58 RLFILLVAVVF
+58 SLFILLVSVVF
-69 ADIVF
+69 MDVVF
-74 DLWAVSLDVARETN
+74 DIWAVSLDIAHNTN
-88 LVIRYISHTGYLVM
+88 ILLRYISHSGYLIF
-102 RNITIPIYTLYI
+102 RNMTMPIYTLYI
-114 ISLTDTWHKLKGRFV
+114 ISLADTWHMLKGRF
-129 TGVFITFPIT
+129 TTAVFITLPIT
-139 VVLIALI
+139 IMIVAVL
-146 LNPFTKDMFYINDNL
+146 LNPITKDMFFIDENFV
-161 EYTRGNCFPLVYI
+161 YTRGSKFWVAYI
-174 TALSYVGFG
+174 CALSYVGFSLF
-183 IYYIVR
+183 YIIKCR
-189 YRRLFRMGQF
+189 KLFRTAHF

-205 YPLTLTA
+205 YPLTL
-212 AAIQLFFPTWLLE
+212 
-225 LFCSAVAV
+225 SAVAIQCLMPMWIVELFFTSVAV
-233 ILVAITIQRPE
+233 IIVSITIQRPE

-261 AMKRNFVNQKEIGI
+261 AMKKNFVNQKEVGI
-275 ILINISNYSSVSAM
+275 IFINISNYSSVSSM
-289 LGYDNSSKLLKTIAD
+289 LGYDQSLKLLKSIAST
-304 KLASINKDMKVY
+304 LVNINRELKTHSG
-316 ADLYYLDR
+316 LYYLDR
-324 GSFRVVVNK
+324 GGFRVVVTKNN
-333 SSWDKIERM
+333 WDKIEEM
-342 AEAINIE
+342 AETINRE
-349 LKNSMVISQLEL
+349 LKKSMLIGQLEL
-361 NLMAYVCVAYCPTD
+361 NIMAHVCVAYCPMD
-375 ISDFRSLIAFGSDLC
+375 IPDFKTLISFGSDLC
-390 SAVPYSGNVLKAA
+390 TAVPYSGNVLKAS
-403 DVIADRAFKLSNDI
+403 DIIANRAFKLNNEI

-424 LANRKFSV
+424 LANKKFSV

-441 KQRFISAEAL
+441 KGRFVSAEAL
-451 LRLFDDKY
+451 LRLQNEKF

-481 DYVLEEVCRF
+481 DYVLEEVCHF
-491 ISGDEFKELGL
+491 ISGDEFRELGL

-620 MSIVVEGVES
+620 MSIVVEGVEN

-643 YIQGYYYSK
+643 FIQGYYYSK

>member
-1 MLKLYKDVA
+1 M
-10 KSTMI
+10 
-15 LPYLHKGVRALTPII
+15 TPII

-37 VLTAVAAFSI
+37 IITAVAVFSI
-47 IFRKMTHGVSN
+47 VFRKMTHGISN
-58 RLFILLVAVVF
+58 RLFILLVAIVF
-69 ADIVF
+69 VDIVF
-74 DLWAVSLDVARETN
+74 DIWAISLDIARSTN
-88 LVIRYISHTGYLVM
+88 LVCRYISHSGYLIF
-102 RNITIPIYTLYI
+102 RNLTMPVYTLYI
-114 ISLTDTWHKLKGRFV
+114 ISLADTWHKLKGRFT
-129 TGVFITFPIT
+129 TGIFITFPIT
-139 VVLIALI
+139 VMIIAVL
-146 LNPFTKDMFYINDNL
+146 LNPFTKDMFYIDENFV
-161 EYTRGNCFPLVYI
+161 YTRGPLFWIAYI
-174 TALSYVGFG
+174 CALSYVGFG
-183 IYYIVR
+183 LFYIVKCR
-189 YRRLFRMGQF
+189 ELFRTSHF
-199 ISLLVI
+199 ISMLVI
-205 YPLTLTA
+205 YPLTL
-212 AAIQLFFPTWLLE
+212 
-225 LFCSAVAV
+225 SAVAIQCVLPMWIVELFFTSVAV
-233 ILVAITIQRPE
+233 IIVAITIQRPD

-261 AMKRNFVNQKEIGI
+261 AMKKNFVNHKEVGI
-275 ILINISNYSSVSAM
+275 IFINISNYSSISAM

-304 KLASINKDMKVY
+304 KLSAINKDMKIY
-316 ADLYYLDR
+316 AGLYYLDR
-324 GSFRVVVNK
+324 GGFRVVVNK
-333 SSWDKIERM
+333 SNWDKIEQM
-342 AEAINIE
+342 AETINTE
-349 LKNSMVISQLEL
+349 LKKSVIISQLEL
-361 NLMAYVCVAYCPTD
+361 NIMAHVCIAYCPND
-375 ISDFRSLIAFGSDLC
+375 IPDFKSLISFGSDLC
-390 SAVPYSGNVLKAA
+390 SAVPYSGSVIKAS
-403 DVIADRAFKLSNDI
+403 DIIADKKFKLSNEI
-417 DNIIDDA
+417 DAIIDDA

-441 KQRFISAEAL
+441 NNRFVSAEAL
-451 LRLFDDKY
+451 LRLIDDKY

-481 DYVLEEVCRF
+481 DYVLEEVCHF

-620 MSIVVEGVES
+620 MSIVVEGVEN
-630 AELAKKFADLDCE
+630 AELAKKFAELNCE
-643 YIQGYYYSK
+643 FIQGYYYSK

>member
-1 MLKLYKDVA
+1 M
-10 KSTMI
+10 
-15 LPYLHKGVRALTPII
+15 TPII

-37 VLTAVAAFSI
+37 IIIIVAAFSI
-47 IFRKMTHGVSN
+47 VFRKMFHGLSN
-58 RLFILLVAVVF
+58 HLFIALVAVIF

-74 DLWAVSLDVARETN
+74 DLWAVTLDMVKSTN
-88 LVIRYISHTGYLVM
+88 LAARYISHTGYLLF
-102 RNITIPIYTLYI
+102 RNSTMPVYTLYI
-114 ISLTDTWHKLKGRFV
+114 ISLTDTWHMIKGKLS
-129 TGVFITFPIT
+129 TGLFITFPIT
-139 VVLIALI
+139 VIFVSLLF
-146 LNPFTKDMFYINDNL
+146 NPITHDMFYIDENFV
-161 EYTRGNCFPLVYI
+161 YTRGDLFWVAYI
-174 TALSYVGFG
+174 CAMSYVGFG
-183 IYYIVR
+183 MYYIIKSR
-189 YRRLFRMGQF
+189 DLFRTSHF
-199 ISLLVI
+199 ISMLVI
-205 YPLTLTA
+205 YPLTL
-212 AAIQLFFPTWLLE
+212 
-225 LFCSAVAV
+225 SAVAIQCLLPMCIVELFFTSVAV
-233 ILVAITIQRPE
+233 IIIAITIQRPE

-256 GAYAD
+256 AAYAD
-261 AMKRNFVNQKEIGI
+261 AMKKNFMNKKEVGI
-275 ILINISNYSSVSAM
+275 IFINISNYTSVSSM
-289 LGYDNSSKLLKTIAD
+289 LGYDQSSRLLKDIAD
-304 KLASINKDMKVY
+304 KLNAINKDMRLY
-316 ADLYYLDR
+316 AELYYLDR
-324 GSFRVVVNK
+324 GGFRVVVNK
-333 SSWDKIERM
+333 KNWDKLEL
-342 AEAINIE
+342 AAQAINSE
-349 LKNSMVISQLEL
+349 LKKSMIISQLEL
-361 NLMAYVCVAYCPTD
+361 NIMAYVCVAYCPAD
-375 ISDFRSLIAFGSDLC
+375 ISDFKSLISFGSDL
-390 SAVPYSGNVLKAA
+390 SSTVPYSGNVLKASE
-403 DVIADRAFKLSNDI
+403 VIANRAFKLNNEI

-441 KQRFISAEAL
+441 QGRFISAEAL
-451 LRLFDDKY
+451 LRLQNEKF

-481 DYVLEEVCRF
+481 DYVLEEVCHF

-516 TDLADKVLQIM
+516 SDLADKVLEIM
-527 NKYGVTP
+527 NKYGVAP

-605 WIVLKNTIKMLKDMD
+605 WIVLQNTIKMLKDMD
-620 MSIVVEGVES
+620 MSIVVEGVEN
-630 AELAKKFADLDCE
+630 AELAKKFADLNCE
-643 YIQGYYYSK
+643 FIQGYYYSK

>member
-1 MLKLYKDVA
+1 MVFVVFA
-10 KSTMI
+10 NEVI
-15 LPYLHKGVRALTPII
+15 ALTPII
-30 YFDVCAL
+30 YFDMCAL
-37 VLTAVAAFSI
+37 ILTAVAAFSI
-47 IFRKMTHGVSN
+47 IFRKMVHGVSN
-58 RLFILLVAVVF
+58 KLFILLVSILF

-74 DLWAVSLDVARETN
+74 DLWAVSLDTAQVSN
-88 LVIRYISHTGYLVM
+88 MILRYASHTGYLVL
-102 RNITIPIYTLYI
+102 RNITIPVYTLYI
-114 ISLTDTWHKLKGRFV
+114 ISLTDTWHKIKGKV
-129 TGVFITFPIT
+129 TTGVFMTFPIT
-139 VVLIALI
+139 LILIALGF
-146 LNPFTKDMFYINDNL
+146 NAFTKDMFYIDENL
-161 EYTRGNCFPLVYI
+161 RYTRGEFFWLVYI
-174 TALSYVGFG
+174 CALSYVGFG
-183 IYYIVR
+183 LFYIVK
-189 YRRLFRMGQF
+189 YRRLFRTGQF
-199 ISLLVI
+199 ISLLSI
-205 YPLTLTA
+205 YPLTIAA
-212 AAIQLFFPTWLLE
+212 AAIQMVTPTYLVELFF
-225 LFCSAVAV
+225 SSIAV
-233 ILVAITIQRPE
+233 ILIAITIQRPE

-261 AMKRNFVNQKEIGI
+261 AMKKNFINQKEVGI
-275 ILINISNYSSVSAM
+275 IFINISNYSSVSAM
-289 LGYDNSSKLLKTIAD
+289 LGYDHSSKLLKTIAD
-304 KLASINKDMKVY
+304 KLASINKDMKIY

-324 GSFRVVVNK
+324 GGFRVVVNK
-333 SSWDKIERM
+333 NSWDKIERM
-342 AEAINIE
+342 AETINIE

-390 SAVPYSGNVLKAA
+390 SAVPYSGNVLKAS

-417 DNIIDDA
+417 DSIIDDA

-451 LRLFDDKY
+451 LRLIDDKY

-491 ISGDEFKELGL
+491 ISGDDFKELGL

-620 MSIVVEGVES
+620 MSIVVEGVEN
-630 AELAKKFADLDCE
+630 AELAKKFTDLDCE

>member
-1 MLKLYKDVA
+1 M
-10 KSTMI
+10 
-15 LPYLHKGVRALTPII
+15 TPII

-37 VLTAVAAFSI
+37 VITAVAAFSI
-47 IFRKMTHGVSN
+47 IFRKMTHGLSN

-69 ADIVF
+69 TDIVF
-74 DLWAVSLDVARETN
+74 DIWAVSLDIARSTD
-88 LVIRYISHTGYLVM
+88 LVM
-102 RNITIPIYTLYI
+102 RYVSHSGYLIFRNMTMPIYTLYI
-114 ISLTDTWHKLKGRFV
+114 ISLADTWHLLKGRF
-129 TGVFITFPIT
+129 TTAIFITLPIT
-139 VVLIALI
+139 VMIVAVL
-146 LNPFTKDMFYINDNL
+146 LNPFTKDMFYIDENYV
-161 EYTRGNCFPLVYI
+161 YTRGSMFWVAYI
-174 TALSYVGFG
+174 CALSYVGFG
-183 IYYIVR
+183 LFYILKCNK
-189 YRRLFRMGQF
+189 LFRTSHFVSM
-199 ISLLVI
+199 LVI
-205 YPLTLTA
+205 YPLTL
-212 AAIQLFFPTWLLE
+212 
-225 LFCSAVAV
+225 SAVAIQCLMPMWLVELFFTSVAV
-233 ILVAITIQRPE
+233 IIVAITIQRPE

-261 AMKRNFVNQKEIGI
+261 AMKKNFVNRKEVGI
-275 ILINISNYSSVSAM
+275 IFINISNYGSIASM
-289 LGYDNSSKLLKTIAD
+289 LGYDLSSKLLKSIAD
-304 KLASINKDMKVY
+304 KISAINKDMKVH

-324 GSFRVVVNK
+324 GGFRVVVNK
-333 SSWDKIERM
+333 NSWDKLETL
-342 AEAINIE
+342 AETINIE
-349 LKNSMVISQLEL
+349 LKKSVILSQLEL
-361 NLMAYVCVAYCPTD
+361 NIMAYVCVAYCPTD
-375 ISDFRSLIAFGSDLC
+375 ISDFKSLISFGTDLC
-390 SAVPYSGNVLKAA
+390 NAVPYSGSVLKAS
-403 DVIADRAFKLSNDI
+403 DIIANRAFKLNNEI

-424 LANRKFSV
+424 LANKKFSV

-441 KQRFISAEAL
+441 KKRFISAEAL
-451 LRLFDDKY
+451 LRLHDEKY
-459 GFIPPDVFITA
+459 GFIPPDVFIAA

-481 DYVLEEVCRF
+481 DYVLEEVCHF

-527 NKYGVTP
+527 RKYGVTP

-620 MSIVVEGVES
+620 MSIVVEGVEN
-630 AELAKKFADLDCE
+630 AELAKKFAELDCE
-643 YIQGYYYSK
+643 FIQGYYYSK

>member
-1 MLKLYKDVA
+1 M
-10 KSTMI
+10 
-15 LPYLHKGVRALTPII
+15 TPII

-37 VLTAVAAFSI
+37 VLTAVAVFSI

-58 RLFILLVAVVF
+58 RLFILLVAIVF
-69 ADIVF
+69 TDIVF
-74 DLWAVSLDVARETN
+74 DIWAVSLDIARSTN
-88 LVIRYISHTGYLVM
+88 LVLRYLSHSGYLIF
-102 RNITIPIYTLYI
+102 RNLTMPVYTLYI
-114 ISLTDTWHKLKGRFV
+114 ISLADTWHMLKGRF
-129 TGVFITFPIT
+129 TTAIFITFPIT
-139 VVLIALI
+139 VMIVAVL
-146 LNPFTKDMFYINDNL
+146 LNPFTKDMFYIDENYV
-161 EYTRGNCFPLVYI
+161 YTRGSMFWVAYI
-174 TALSYVGFG
+174 CALSYVGFG
-183 IYYIVR
+183 LFYIIKCH
-189 YRRLFRMGQF
+189 RLFRTAHFVSM
-199 ISLLVI
+199 LVI
-205 YPLTLTA
+205 YPLTL
-212 AAIQLFFPTWLLE
+212 
-225 LFCSAVAV
+225 SAVAIQCLMPMWLVELFFTSVAV
-233 ILVAITIQRPE
+233 IIIAITIQRPE

-261 AMKRNFVNQKEIGI
+261 AMKKNFVNRKEVGI
-275 ILINISNYSSVSAM
+275 ILINISNYGSIASM
-289 LGYDNSSKLLKTIAD
+289 LGYDNSSKLLKGIAD
-304 KLASINKDMKVY
+304 KLSVINRDMKVS

-324 GSFRVVVNK
+324 GGFRVVINK
-333 SSWDKIERM
+333 NSWDKIETL
-342 AEAINIE
+342 AETINIE
-349 LKNSMVISQLEL
+349 LKKSMILSQLEL
-361 NLMAYVCVAYCPTD
+361 NIMAYVCIAYCPKD
-375 ISDFRSLIAFGSDLC
+375 ISDFRSLIAFGTDLC
-390 SAVPYSGNVLKAA
+390 STVPYSGSVLKAS
-403 DVIADRAFKLSNDI
+403 DIIADRAFKLSNEI

-451 LRLFDDKY
+451 LRLFDDKF
-459 GFIPPDVFITA
+459 GFIPPDVFIAA

-481 DYVLEEVCRF
+481 DYVLEEVCHF

-527 NKYGVTP
+527 KKYGVTP

-620 MSIVVEGVES
+620 MSIVVEGVEN

>member
-1 MLKLYKDVA
+1 M
-10 KSTMI
+10 
-15 LPYLHKGVRALTPII
+15 
-30 YFDVCAL
+30 F
-37 VLTAVAAFSI
+37 
-47 IFRKMTHGVSN
+47 HGISN
-58 RLFILLVAVVF
+58 HLFIALVAVIF

-74 DLWAVSLDVARETN
+74 DLWAVSLDVVKSTN
-88 LVIRYISHTGYLVM
+88 LAARYISHTGYLLF
-102 RNITIPIYTLYI
+102 RNSTMPVYTLYI
-114 ISLTDTWHKLKGRFV
+114 ISLTDTWHMIKGKLS
-129 TGVFITFPIT
+129 TGLFITFPIT
-139 VVLIALI
+139 VIFVSLM
-146 LNPFTKDMFYINDNL
+146 LNPITHDMFYIDENFV
-161 EYTRGNCFPLVYI
+161 YTRGDLFWVAYI
-174 TALSYVGFG
+174 CAISYVGFG
-183 IYYIVR
+183 MYYIIKSR
-189 YRRLFRMGQF
+189 NLFRTSHF
-199 ISLLVI
+199 ISMLVI
-205 YPLTLTA
+205 YPLTL
-212 AAIQLFFPTWLLE
+212 
-225 LFCSAVAV
+225 SAVAIQCVWPMCIVELFFTSVAV
-233 ILVAITIQRPE
+233 IIVAITIQRPE

-256 GAYAD
+256 GAYAE
-261 AMKRNFVNQKEIGI
+261 AMKKNFANKKEVGI
-275 ILINISNYSSVSAM
+275 ILINVSNYTSVSSM
-289 LGYDNSSKLLKTIAD
+289 LGYDQSSKLLKDIAD
-304 KLASINKDMKVY
+304 KLALINKDIRLY
-316 ADLYYLDR
+316 AELYYLDR
-324 GSFRVVVNK
+324 GGFRIIVNK
-333 SSWDKIERM
+333 KNWDKLELA
-342 AEAINIE
+342 AEAINSE
-349 LKNSMVISQLEL
+349 LKKSLLISQLEI
-361 NLMAYVCVAYCPTD
+361 NIMAHVCVAYCPTD
-375 ISDFRSLIAFGSDLC
+375 IPDFKTLISFGSDL
-390 SAVPYSGNVLKAA
+390 SNAVPYSGNVLKAS
-403 DVIADRAFKLSNDI
+403 DIIANRAFKLNNEI

-424 LANRKFSV
+424 LANKKFSV

-441 KQRFISAEAL
+441 KGRFVSAEAL
-451 LRLFDDKY
+451 LRLKNEKF

-481 DYVLEEVCRF
+481 DYVLEEVCHF
-491 ISGDEFKELGL
+491 ISGNEFKELGL

-516 TDLADKVLQIM
+516 TDLADKVLEIM

-643 YIQGYYYSK
+643 FIQGYYYSK

>member
-1 MLKLYKDVA
+1 M
-10 KSTMI
+10 
-15 LPYLHKGVRALTPII
+15 TPII

-37 VLTAVAAFSI
+37 IIIIVAAFSI
-47 IFRKMTHGVSN
+47 VFRKMFHGISN
-58 RLFILLVAVVF
+58 HLFIALVAVIF

-74 DLWAVSLDVARETN
+74 DLWAVTLDVLKSPN
-88 LVIRYISHTGYLVM
+88 LIARYISHTGYLLF
-102 RNITIPIYTLYI
+102 RNSTMPVYTLYI
-114 ISLTDTWHKLKGRFV
+114 ISLTDTWHMIKGKLS
-129 TGVFITFPIT
+129 TGLFITFPIT
-139 VVLIALI
+139 VVFVSLLF
-146 LNPFTKDMFYINDNL
+146 NPITHDMFYIDENFV
-161 EYTRGNCFPLVYI
+161 YTRGNLFWVAYI
-174 TALSYVGFG
+174 CAASYVCFG
-183 IYYIVR
+183 LYYIIESR
-189 YRRLFRMGQF
+189 KLFRPAHFM
-199 ISLLVI
+199 SMLLI
-205 YPLTLTA
+205 YPLTL
-212 AAIQLFFPTWLLE
+212 
-225 LFCSAVAV
+225 SAVAIQCLLPMCIVELFFTSVAV
-233 ILVAITIQRPE
+233 IIVAITIQRPE

-256 GAYAD
+256 GAYAE
-261 AMKRNFVNQKEIGI
+261 AMKKNFVNKKEVGI

-289 LGYDNSSKLLKTIAD
+289 LGYDQSSKLLKVIAD
-304 KLASINKDMKVY
+304 KLVAINRDMKIR

-324 GSFRVVVNK
+324 GGFRIVVGKNG
-333 SSWDKIERM
+333 WDKLTTM
-342 AEAINIE
+342 AETINIE
-349 LKNSMVISQLEL
+349 LKKSVLISQLEL
-361 NLMAYVCVAYCPTD
+361 NIMAHICIAYCPKD
-375 ISDFRSLIAFGSDLC
+375 IPDFKTLIAFGSDLC
-390 SAVPYSGNVLKAA
+390 NAVPYSGTVLKAA
-403 DVIADRAFKLSNDI
+403 DVITDRAFKLSNEI

-441 KQRFISAEAL
+441 QGRFISAEAL
-451 LRLFDDKY
+451 LRLQNEKF

-481 DYVLEEVCRF
+481 DYVLEEVCHF

-516 TDLADKVLQIM
+516 SDLADKVLEIM

-589 VKLDKTFV
+589 VKLDKSFV

-605 WIVLKNTIKMLKDMD
+605 WIVLQNTIKMLKDMD
-620 MSIVVEGVES
+620 MSIVVEGVEN
-630 AELAKKFADLDCE
+630 AELAKKFADLNCE
-643 YIQGYYYSK
+643 FIQGYYYSK

>member
-1 MLKLYKDVA
+1 M
-10 KSTMI
+10 
-15 LPYLHKGVRALTPII
+15 TPII
-30 YFDVCAL
+30 YFDLCAL
-37 VLTAVAAFSI
+37 IITAVAAFSI

-69 ADIVF
+69 TDIVF
-74 DLWAVSLDVARETN
+74 DIWAVSLDIAQSTN
-88 LVIRYISHTGYLVM
+88 LVLRYISHSGYLVF
-102 RNITIPIYTLYI
+102 RNLTMPIYTLYI
-114 ISLTDTWHKLKGRFV
+114 ISLADTWHMLKGRF
-129 TGVFITFPIT
+129 TTAVFITLPIT
-139 VVLIALI
+139 VIIVALV
-146 LNPFTKDMFYINDNL
+146 LNPFTKDMFYIDENYV
-161 EYTRGNCFPLVYI
+161 YTRGPMFWVAYI
-174 TALSYVGFG
+174 CALSYVGFG
-183 IYYIVR
+183 LFYILKCHK
-189 YRRLFRMGQF
+189 LFRTAHFVSM
-199 ISLLVI
+199 LVI
-205 YPLTLTA
+205 YPLTL
-212 AAIQLFFPTWLLE
+212 
-225 LFCSAVAV
+225 SAVAIQCLMPMWIVELFFTSVAV
-233 ILVAITIQRPE
+233 IIVAITIQRPE

-261 AMKRNFVNQKEIGI
+261 AMKKNFVNRKEVGI
-275 ILINISNYSSVSAM
+275 ILINISNYASIASM
-289 LGYDNSSKLLKTIAD
+289 LGYDLSSKLLKNIAD
-304 KLASINKDMKVY
+304 KLAVMNKDMKVY

-324 GSFRVVVNK
+324 GGFRVVVNK
-333 SSWDKIERM
+333 NNWDKMELF
-342 AEAINIE
+342 AETINIE
-349 LKNSMVISQLEL
+349 LKKSMILSQLEL
-361 NLMAYVCVAYCPTD
+361 NIMAYVCIAYCPTD
-375 ISDFRSLIAFGSDLC
+375 ISDFRSLISFGSDLC
-390 SAVPYSGNVLKAA
+390 NAVPYSGSVLKAS
-403 DVIADRAFKLSNDI
+403 DVIADRAFKLSNEI

-424 LANRKFSV
+424 LANKKFAV

-451 LRLFDDKY
+451 LRLHNEKF

-481 DYVLEEVCRF
+481 DYVLEEVCHF

-620 MSIVVEGVES
+620 MSIVVEGVEN
-630 AELAKKFADLDCE
+630 AALAKKFADLDCE
-643 YIQGYYYSK
+643 FIQGYYYSK

-658 FITFMKNSAS
+658 FISFMKNSAS